1 MINIAL
7 STYDFNNDDCFEQL
21 KDILEPGLRVCI
33 VPYSHDDEVYTDI
46 DKFNHIYDYDDVAS
60 DYHAI
65 ARAYRD
71 YGIEDIRIIHPD
83 DTELM
88 IQDKI
93 LKSDI
98 LFFTG
103 GDPVKMMKRLEPIMP
118 IINQFDGIVMGA
130 SAGAMVQVKEF
141 VMFGEGYEYGYHKG
155 LGMIDIDVDLLVH
168 FKIDKEMIYII
179 MRSMRERADTL
190 LLSLKDGECFIY

>member
-7 STYDFNNDDCFEQL
+7 SVYDFNNSYCYPML
-21 KDILEPGLRVCI
+21 KNILMPGMRVCI
-33 VPYSHDDEVYTDI
+33 MPYSHTFNVYVDTNE
-46 DKFNHIYDYDDVAS
+46 FYNIYDYEDPYS
-60 DYHAI
+60 DYHVI

-71 YGIEDIRIIHPD
+71 YGIEDIRIILPD

-103 GDPVKMMKRLEPIMP
+103 GDPVAMMKRLKSIKH
-118 IINQFDGIVMGA
+118 IIDKFDGIVMGA

-141 VMFGEGYEYGYHKG
+141 VMDGEGYPYSYYKG
-155 LGMIDIDVDLLVH
+155 LGMIQLDVDLLVH
-168 FKIDKEMIYII
+168 FKPNKELFNIFK
-179 MRSMRERADTL
+179 RSVEERPHVL
-190 LLSLKDGECFIY
+190 MLPIRDGECLIF

>member
-1 MINIAL
+1 MINIVL
-7 STYDFNNDDCFEQL
+7 STYDFNNEYCYEQL
-21 KDILEPGLRVCI
+21 KDILKPGLRACI
-33 VPYSHDDEVYTDI
+33 VPYSHNDEIYEDI
-46 DKFNHIYDYDDVAS
+46 DKFNDIYNYDDVTS
-60 DYHAI
+60 DYYAL
-65 ARAYRD
+65 ARSFRD
-71 YGIEDIRIIHPD
+71 YGIESIRIIHPND
-83 DTELM
+83 SELM

-103 GDPVKMMKRLEPIMP
+103 GDPVKMMKRLEPIMH

-155 LGMIDIDVDLLVH
+155 LGMIDLDVDFLVH
-168 FKIDKEMIYII
+168 FKIDKEMVYII
-179 MRSMRERADTL
+179 MRSMRERPNTL
-190 LLSLKDGECFIY
+190 LLSIKDGECFIY